1 MNPKKHQIDCE
12 QNIIHSLD
20 LLASLLL
27 RGGPFVSRQKNGND
41 IFQITNPKGMTLF
54 FFERPNP
61 EGMTLF
67 YSPNGFN

>member
-12 QNIIHSLD
+12 QNIIPSLD

-27 RGGPFVSRQKNGND
+27 RVDSFVSRQKNGND
-41 IFQITNPKGMTLF
+41 IFQITNP
-54 FFERPNP
+54 